1 MLADHG
7 HPEIGAV
14 LAAIALRNREAQMA
28 GRVRAV
34 FCVPQ
39 QRFPFRPRQAAMLEI
54 RARPFAAMVEE
65 ADIIIGLFKRLDLA
79 RDEAVEFVEIGDEV
93 GGQGEIQGASPKSC
107 FIVICP
113 RAWFWA
119 GGWGRPTE

>member
-14 LAAIALRNREAQMA
+14 LAAIALWNRETQMA
-28 GRVRAV
+28 GCVRAV
-34 FCVPQ
+34 FCIPQ

-65 ADIIIGLFKRLDLA
+65 ADIVIGLFKRLDLA

-107 FIVICP
+107 FIVIGP
-113 RAWFWA
+113 RAWLVARDW
-119 GGWGRPTE
+119 RSPME